1 MDGNLLPIQILDFRI
16 WAVLALVIGVLA
28 LYVTERLPMEI
39 TSIGAICLLMA
50 LFHFFPVEDG
60 SGSNKLGVDRL
71 LAGFANPALMTVLG
85 LLVVGQ
91 ALVRTG
97 VLELGAQML
106 LRLAGGSAWL
116 SVALAM
122 VAVSL
127 ISGVMN
133 NVPVVVIFIPILQS
147 IAERMKIKPGKI
159 MMGLSFTAALGGSMT
174 LIGSASNLLV
184 SGELVALGEQPLG
197 FFEFAVPGGLLAL
210 VGLIYVVTVMPRL
223 LADRGS
229 LADRIM
235 AHSHKYFLAQIPV
248 ISGGRLDGG
257 EAVGA
262 VLKDL
267 PQVRLRMVIRDDQV
281 FRPPY
286 HSLRLKAGDLVVVAG
301 SRKALTEV
309 QGKEPGLLRP
319 PGFHDHEPPESI
331 EEVLHDADRALA
343 EIMIPPGSSLLRRR
357 VGRAGFQV
365 RSRCA
370 VLGIRRRD
378 VVFRSRLSEIPMEV
392 GDVLLIQGRAE
403 DVERLRDDPDVVL
416 MSGSR
421 ERLPNKAGARRA
433 LLVFLAVI
441 VAASTGIVPVAVAAL
456 SGAAAV
462 TILEVL
468 SLQQASRSLDARIIT
483 VIPATLALGVALQET
498 GAATLVAHGLIDL
511 VRGAGPVAVLSGFFI
526 VMALLSNIIGSNASA
541 VLFTPIAIG
550 LAREMGGDVHLYA
563 IAVVMAANCAFATPT
578 GYQTSLLVMGP
589 GHYKY
594 IDFPRAGGPLILLLW
609 LTFTGYVAIVTG

>member
-1 MDGNLLPIQILDFRI
+1 MDGNLLPILTPDFRM
-16 WAVLALVIGVLA
+16 WAVMALVVGVLV

-39 TSIGAICLLMA
+39 TSIGAICLLMI
-50 LFHFFPVEDG
+50 LFHFMPVEDG
-60 SGSNKLGVDRL
+60 YGRNRLDVARL
-71 LAGFANPALMTVLG
+71 LSGFANPALMTVLG

-106 LRLAGGSAWL
+106 LKAAGGNPWL

-122 VAVSL
+122 IAVTL

-147 IAERMKIKPGKI
+147 ISERMKTPPGKI

-184 SGELVALGEQPLG
+184 SGELVALGEEPLG
-197 FFEFAVPGGLLAL
+197 FFEFVLPGAMLAA
-210 VGLIYVVTVMPRL
+210 VGLVYVVTVMPWL
-223 LADRGS
+223 LSERGS
-229 LADRIM
+229 LADRIL
-235 AHSHKYFLAQIPV
+235 AHSSKYFLAQIPV
-248 ISGGRLDGG
+248 GPGSLLDGG

-281 FRPPY
+281 YRPPY
-286 HSLRLKAGDLVVVAG
+286 HGLTLRPGDLVVVAG
-301 SRKALTEV
+301 SRQALTAV
-309 QGKEPGLLRP
+309 QSKEPGLLRP

-343 EIMIPPGSSLLRRR
+343 EIMVPPGSSLLRRR
-357 VGRAGFQV
+357 IGRAGFQV

-392 GDVLLIQGRAE
+392 GDVLLVQGRAE
-403 DVERLRDDPDVVL
+403 DVENLRDDPDVVL

-421 ERLPNKAGARRA
+421 ERLPNQTGARRT
-433 LLVFLAVI
+433 LMIFLAV
-441 VAASTGIVPVAVAAL
+441 VLSAATGLVPVAVAAL
-456 SGAAAV
+456 CGAAAV
-462 TILEVL
+462 VVMEVL
-468 SLQQASRSLDARIIT
+468 NVQQASRALDARIIT

-498 GAATLVAHGLIDL
+498 GAAALMAHTLIDM
-511 VRGAGPVAVLSGFFI
+511 VRGAGPLVVLSGFFI
-526 VMALLSNIIGSNASA
+526 VMALLANIIGSNASA

-550 LAREMGGDVHLYA
+550 LAKEMGGDVHLYA

-589 GHYKY
+589 GHYRY
-594 IDFPRAGGPLILLLW
+594 MDFPRAGLPLILLLW
-609 LTFTGYVAIVTG
+609 LTFTGYVAFAIS